1 MESGKHTLIALLE
14 NRPGVLNRAVSL
26 FRRRAF
32 NLDSL
37 TVGRTDRD
45 EVSRM
50 TVVVQGT
57 RAEAERLA
65 RELDRLVTVI
75 RVEPLNGHPAV
86 SRDLALIKVAV
97 SAETRPEV
105 MQICEVFRARIIDV
119 ARDSVI
125 VELTGTESKIEGLAE
140 LLRRFGIIE
149 MVRTGLVAMGR
160 ADHVLDRGGY
170 ESSWLEH
177 RKQIQAEGLMREVV

>member
-1 MESGKHTLIALLE
+1 METGTHTLIALLE

-97 SAETRPEV
+97 DAETRREV

-119 ARDSVI
+119 ARRSVI

-140 LLRRFGIIE
+140 LLRPFGIIE
-149 MVRTGLVAMGR
+149 MVRTGLVAMAR
-160 ADHVLDRGGY
+160 ADHVLDRDGY
-170 ESSWLEH
+170 ESSWVEH
-177 RKQIQAEGLMREVV
+177 RKQIQAERLMKEVV